1 MSSRAPVRRTETAVV
16 VVVGRVQAAAALL
29 VHRAPGCRGRYAR
42 CEQGGHAKLL
52 TTQVPHA
59 PFAFLGRV
67 KTRTD
72 VLAGRR
78 VSALFLFRRK

>member
-1 MSSRAPVRRTETAVV
+1 MRRTETAVV

-29 VHRAPGCRGRYAR
+29 VHRAPGCRDRDAR
-42 CEQGGHAKLL
+42 CQQGGHAKVL
-52 TTQVPHA
+52 TTQHA

-72 VLAGRR
+72 LCQCSGDF
-78 VSALFLFRRK
+78 SLFLFNQTVR